1 MKPMALP
8 APTSGGLVTAIVQR
22 DARSAVAAALV
33 SDPTATVETL
43 LDLSLEDGAGSFIVQ
58 AHIIKLSMAA
68 AREFE
73 LLGDPIILAGAAAF
87 SAGRRI
93 ERFVANAAHEAIDF
107 IRTGQPPKR

>member
-1 MKPMALP
+1 M
-8 APTSGGLVTAIVQR
+8 
-22 DARSAVAAALV
+22 
-33 SDPTATVETL
+33 
-43 LDLSLEDGAGSFIVQ
+43 SLEDGAGSFIVQ
-58 AHIIKLSMAA
+58 AHIIKLSVAA

-73 LLGDPIILAGAAAF
+73 LLDDRIVLAGAAAF